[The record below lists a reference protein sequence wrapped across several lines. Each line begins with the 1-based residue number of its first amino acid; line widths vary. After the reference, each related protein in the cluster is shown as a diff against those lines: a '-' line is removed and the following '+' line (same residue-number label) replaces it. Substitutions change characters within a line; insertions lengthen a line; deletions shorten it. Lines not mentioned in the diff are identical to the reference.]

1 MSTQLL
7 QKVTKPENTS
17 GTFGTYTVKAKEGYI
32 FTGLPSSL
40 YINGDEWDLTGDN
53 NPIVLTEGTDFREE
67 DGDGNGFRGS
77 QTVSINLQ
85 FDVPDLQPSDDA
97 TNDVLINMPVTK
109 IPHKPAASISYLTF
123 DSNGVPEFG
132 TSGNSFSF
140 QKFRPLTNT
149 SSNTFYGTSAIHLG
163 LGQNTYRI
171 FVDNENDAFTVYS
184 NNSGISITAT
194 NSKTVTVSNSVFTGS
209 VTIYWGNVDITVSQD
224 FGKASMIFSDGL
236 RKTKNFIRYKP
247 HIINT
252 WDKRSII
259 TGSSP
264 NGIAK
269 TDDCK
274 FLAGNNFG
282 GLPLESFT
290 NGYSF
295 SNHELQG
302 NGEYRL
308 TKENNVYMSLKFGTY
323 NLPPLPGSNTVR
335 TFGFQELYRSVDNI
349 TYTKSLLKNAD
360 GTDFTY
366 QIQDDF
372 FITDVKYAG
381 HDTTNDQHVWYL
393 SAVYEPGT
401 QNRFG
406 NPAQNQIWIFKSV
419 DNGVTFRIIQL
430 HTDHTDNDEWYDVRP
445 IKSQWPNIA
454 IWASIEYDYLVI
466 YVNRHQHENFDGN
479 SDPFYASLFRSF
491 PSQHSFVYSNTNPQN
506 IIRPIFSERH
516 GQIPLGQTSTNP
528 NFTSTHQKLLP
539 RVIAGNYR
547 HKVFHIYDN
556 GIALYMGTD
565 EYAVSTNYGLDWAK
579 ATLPTV
585 TNTHSNGTT
594 YNYPE
599 SDPTPFE
606 YNGEIYVL
614 TGTIEQY
621 STRNTLS
628 NTDRLLTGLMK
639 INLDDQSTLINSSTP
654 HSFNDALSSSY
665 QVSDIV
671 DSWEVLDEYSAVTT
685 ASQNDNYYTAFVMVD
700 EDQPDGVNRIFAT
713 TRNGLYMNPSPP
725 ASTLT
730 NGASQ
735 ATITTP
741 TLPSGTTLET
751 ATGDPFLT
759 EVYSDD
765 PFSIVFTR
773 GDGTQVQFDGVFD
786 IIVASSTRPYIMDTV
801 SGQTYTKYEGTFNQ
815 TTGATTISGGTFQN
829 ETLSFA
835 RPVNGVFYYAESDY
849 NNLGFVFKN
858 FVYFPNIQAAGTLRR
873 ITNRTDLEVNKNE
886 SGGGTLIKSELTA
899 TPPTIT
905 VPNGYSFSHKP
916 INDAGGFVAHQHPLY
931 LDAMFCFPKR
941 TSSGYFN
948 MSDIHQGMKIFADPQ
963 GIPFINGYY
972 WRMNWNSYVYGN
984 FYSLITP
991 LSDGI
996 PSLLSGK
1003 NDDDFFHIDANGYVN
1018 EIGDTR
1024 NLPDYNQCNY

>member
-7 QKVTKPENTS
+7 QTVTKPENTS
-17 GTFGTYTVKAKEGYI
+17 GNFGTYTVKAKEGYI

-67 DGDGNGFRGS
+67 DGDGNGLRGS
-77 QTVSINLQ
+77 QTVNISLQ

-97 TNDVLINMPVTK
+97 TNDILINMPVTK
-109 IPHKPAASISYLTF
+109 IPHRPAALISYLTF

-132 TSGNSFSF
+132 TSGNTSSL
-140 QKFRPLTNT
+140 QKFQPLTNT

-171 FVDNENDAFTVYS
+171 FVDNESDAFTVYS
-184 NNSGISITAT
+184 SNSGISITAT
-194 NSKTVTVSNSVFTGS
+194 NSKTVNVSNSVFNGS
-209 VTIYWGNVDITVSQD
+209 ITVYWGNVDITVSAD

-247 HIINT
+247 HTINT
-252 WDKRSII
+252 WDKREII
-259 TGSSP
+259 SSSSP
-264 NGIAK
+264 NAIAK
-269 TDDCK
+269 IDDCK
-274 FLAGNNFG
+274 FLAGSFQS

-295 SNHELQG
+295 SNHEIHG

-308 TKENNVYMSLKFGTY
+308 TKENNVYMSLKFGLYSPFSGTQIA
-323 NLPPLPGSNTVR
+323 
-335 TFGFQELYRSVDNI
+335 FQELYRSVDNI

-360 GTDFTY
+360 GTDFSF
-366 QIQDDF
+366 QIQNDF

-393 SAVYEPGT
+393 SAVYEPNT
-401 QNRFG
+401 VNRHG
-406 NPAQNQIWIFKSV
+406 NTAQNQIWIFKSV

-445 IKSQWPNIA
+445 LRSIWPNIA
-454 IWASIEYDYLVI
+454 IWASIEYDYLII
-466 YVNRHQHENFDGN
+466 YVNRHQHRSLDGS
-479 SDPFYASLFRSF
+479 SDPIYASLFRSF

-516 GQIPLGQTSTNP
+516 GQIPLGQTSTNS

-539 RVIAGNYR
+539 RSITSAES

-585 TNTHSNGTT
+585 TDTHSNGTT

-599 SDPTPFE
+599 GDPTPFE

-614 TGTIEQY
+614 TGTILQY

-639 INLDDQSTLINSSTP
+639 INLDDQSTLINPSVP
-654 HSFNDALSSSY
+654 HSFNDGLSTSY
-665 QVSDIV
+665 QVSDVV

-685 ASQNDNYYTAFVMVD
+685 ATQYDDYYTNYVLVD
-700 EDQPDGVNRIFAT
+700 DDQPDGVSRIFAT
-713 TRNGLYMNPSPP
+713 TRNGVYINPSPP

-730 NGASQ
+730 NGSSQ

-741 TLPSGTTLET
+741 TLPPGTTLET

-759 EVYSDD
+759 EIYSDD

-873 ITNRTDLEVNKNE
+873 TTNRTDLEVNKGE

-899 TPPTIT
+899 SPPTIT
-905 VPNGYSFSHKP
+905 VPSGYSFSHKP
-916 INDAGGFVAHQHPLY
+916 INDAGGFVSHTHPLY

-948 MSDIHQGMKIFADPQ
+948 MSDIHQGMKIYADPQ

-972 WRMNWNSYVYGN
+972 WRMNWNSYVSAN
-984 FYSLITP
+984 FYTLLSP

-996 PSLLSGK
+996 PSLLTGK
-1003 NDDDFFHIDANGYVN
+1003 NDDDFFHIDTNGYVN